1 MRVLKLFPNH
11 RQKHPRQSCFNK
23 RESTEM
29 NHQCTLYENG
39 MSMMFSDGVPYE
51 ATIVYTPYG
60 KSKFIMKYLH
70 VKLL

>member
-1 MRVLKLFPNH
+1 
-11 RQKHPRQSCFNK
+11 
-23 RESTEM
+23 M